1 MIGKM
6 EMKLYFYVQ
15 NEAMGDYSKVFE
27 ICNRKGN
34 LYFYTFIYSK
44 KRHNILTYRVIVAD
58 FEPVVAETT
67 TLQWL

>member
-6 EMKLYFYVQ
+6 EIKLYTQVQ
-15 NEAMGDYSKVFE
+15 NEDYSKVFE
-27 ICNRKGN
+27 ICNRIGN

-58 FEPVVAETT
+58 FEPDVAETT
-67 TLQWL
+67 TLQSL